1 MQRIWATGSEQLQ
14 ESAYDAT
21 AGKLT
26 ITVIKPGVS
35 KNNRYYSPELLKN
48 SAGIFENCKMF
59 ADHAT
64 DKESAARPEGSVKDW
79 VATVG
84 KPWVEADGS
93 VKAFATVIDPQFKA
107 KLDLLNSQKQLPQMG
122 VSIRAIGE
130 AHDGEVGGKK
140 VKMVESLIHARSV
153 DFVTF
158 AGAGGQ
164 VDAIEAAPSDLD
176 LDVITEAQ
184 LRERRPD
191 LVMLVERDFSTD
203 KRKELAKSGAAMPDG
218 SYPIE
223 NAGDLENAVKAF
235 GRSPDEATKAHIKS
249 RAKSLGRTDL
259 LPDKWKESSMDH
271 KEGMGYC
278 PPMSADEHDGKSD
291 AHQAKAD
298 ELKAGEKKDAHQQAA
313 DDHSDAAD
321 AIRKAHKS
329 SALANLHEE
338 SGDNQGDEMINKQLV
353 KELKE
358 ATDKVAA
365 LESTAKKA
373 TAKTQ
378 LTTLLAEAKL
388 PKVAQD
394 RIEKHFAEA
403 VNTDGMKEMIAAE
416 AEYIKSLG
424 APIKKNNGAE
434 PVVVNES
441 AVEENKKKQYEAFR
455 TSGLSE
461 SVASE
466 MSGYKPKK

>member
-1 MQRIWATGSEQLQ
+1 
-14 ESAYDAT
+14 
-21 AGKLT
+21 
-26 ITVIKPGVS
+26 
-35 KNNRYYSPELLKN
+35 
-48 SAGIFENCKMF
+48 
-59 ADHAT
+59 
-64 DKESAARPEGSVKDW
+64 
-79 VATVG
+79 
-84 KPWVEADGS
+84 
-93 VKAFATVIDPQFKA
+93 
-107 KLDLLNSQKQLPQMG
+107 
-122 VSIRAIGE
+122 
-130 AHDGEVGGKK
+130 
-140 VKMVESLIHARSV
+140 
-153 DFVTF
+153 
-158 AGAGGQ
+158 
-164 VDAIEAAPSDLD
+164 
-176 LDVITEAQ
+176 
-184 LRERRPD
+184 
-191 LVMLVERDFSTD
+191 
-203 KRKELAKSGAAMPDG
+203 
-218 SYPIE
+218 
-223 NAGDLENAVKAF
+223 
-235 GRSPDEATKAHIKS
+235 
-249 RAKSLGRTDL
+249 
-259 LPDKWKESSMDH
+259 MDH

-313 DDHSDAAD
+313 NDHSDAAD